1 MIFVF
6 LNKACLQVF
15 TVSKCYGHTMEVRT
29 RGRTIT
35 EINSRIVSNWHHYL
49 PSQTKYFLLFP
60 FSIEFGLW
68 KMYSVWNFNLCT
80 FDLYGPMCN
89 AFYAGSIHYKG
100 KWEGVGPWKSRVFWV
115 LWNGIEPIGECH
127 LGHRFKVCC
136 ATPDTAIAVPPRRGW
151 PSFQKLVR
159 KNPLKTLGKGLPH
172 HKRCV
177 FFQGS
182 VSCILYVQQQV
193 NACEPI

>member
-49 PSQTKYFLLFP
+49 PSQTKSYLLFP
-60 FSIEFGLW
+60 FNVEFGFR
-68 KMYSVWNFNLCT
+68 KMYSIWNFNLCT

-100 KWEGVGPWKSRVFWV
+100 KWEGVGPWKSRLFWA
-115 LWNGIEPIGECH
+115 LWNGIEPIGKCH
-127 LGHRFKVCC
+127 FW
-136 ATPDTAIAVPPRRGW
+136 A
-151 PSFQKLVR
+151 QK
-159 KNPLKTLGKGLPH
+159 
-172 HKRCV
+172 
-177 FFQGS
+177 
-182 VSCILYVQQQV
+182 SCIGGFMYKIPWVTLKGYLREVSG
-193 NACEPI
+193 PIPPLQCG